1 MCKIQTYC
9 PLIEFSSLF
18 NRETLHSLRNS
29 RIKWLM
35 PQLVICSLH
44 SQGWWPKFSLFHSWI
59 VLSRS
64 ACAVWRLQI
73 SYNFK
78 NFAENGAWSSEMPK
92 PRFKNYERAVSSGG
106 GMLVGGC
113 VSVARKPILMYCAVM
128 WNVMSCGWLWDDV
141 RWGCVVRV
149 MSCHVMMWL

>member
-18 NRETLHSLRNS
+18 NRKTLHSLRNS

-59 VLSRS
+59 ALSRS

-73 SYNFK
+73 SKQNVK
-78 NFAENGAWSSEMPK
+78 ATISKTSQKMVLEAVRCPNQDLWKSRFAWWWH
-92 PRFKNYERAVSSGG
+92 
-106 GMLVGGC
+106 VGGRLC
-113 VSVARKPILMYCAVM
+113 FGGAQTNLDVL
-128 WNVMSCGWLWDDV
+128 CGDVERDVVWLVV
-141 RWGCVVRV
+141 RWCEMRL
-149 MSCHVMMWL
+149 CC